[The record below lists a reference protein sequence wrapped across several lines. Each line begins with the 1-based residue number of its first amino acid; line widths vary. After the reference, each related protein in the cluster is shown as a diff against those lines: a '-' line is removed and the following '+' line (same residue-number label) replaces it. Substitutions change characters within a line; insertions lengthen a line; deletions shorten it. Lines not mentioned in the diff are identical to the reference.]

1 MGAELQSL
9 YFIIKFDPSA
19 PSQPP
24 LVTGKDSGAWRPLWF
39 SISASLV
46 YTQSKQRKQFVNKQR
61 RRVLKECGATPT
73 MAWKAGE
80 LGSQDQG
87 WSCRQ
92 ILTTELDCWGPN
104 SCYHQPRTTQP
115 VWLLLVC
122 LTLLILLPPGMGCC
136 PLSLPLR
143 VDLSLSSFSA
153 SLAAVSK
160 SWMGPSEQ
168 MGLGYVSCFTFKT
181 GWESKSQDFSFCLL
195 ARCLRWREFPKHR
208 KKFNLLGHR

>member
-73 MAWKAGE
+73 VAWKAGE

-92 ILTTELDCWGPN
+92 ILTTELDCWGPI

-143 VDLSLSSFSA
+143 VDLSLSLLLCISCCCFKVLDGTIWADGSRLCLMLYLQDRLGKQEPGFQFL
-153 SLAAVSK
+153 SPSK
-160 SWMGPSEQ
+160 MLKVERIPQ
-168 MGLGYVSCFTFKT
+168 T
-181 GWESKSQDFSFCLL
+181 Q
-195 ARCLRWREFPKHR
+195 
-208 KKFNLLGHR
+208 KKI